1 MVASCYR
8 RLGDLHRSLELYQ
21 QIHEANPDNM
31 EALQY
36 LEAICKDLGRPHDE
50 YSNKLDK
57 MRRTMNLN
65 TQAMGGATRMG
76 GGGATQAAAPPVT
89 RQMPQRSE
97 RPPPQRND
105 RPERSNNSSELPLPN
120 MQDSLP
126 NERYVR
132 RDLDRPD
139 YIQFLF

>member
-21 QIHEANPDNM
+21 QIHEANPDNP

-36 LEAICKDLGRPHDE
+36 LEAICKDLGRPHEE

-65 TQAMGGATRMG
+65 TQQIGGATRAG
-76 GGGATQAAAPPVT
+76 GTTQAAPAPVT
-89 RQMPQRSE
+89 RQAPPQRSE
-97 RPPPQRND
+97 RPAPQQQRSD
-105 RPERSNNSSELPLPN
+105 RPERSNNSSELPMPN
-120 MQDSLP
+120 IQDSLP
-126 NERYVR
+126 NER
-132 RDLDRPD
+132 
-139 YIQFLF
+139 

>member
-36 LEAICKDLGRPHDE
+36 LEAICKDLDRPHDE
-50 YSNKLDK
+50 YSSKLDK

-65 TQAMGGATRMG
+65 TQQMGGATRMS
-76 GGGATQAAAPPVT
+76 GATQTVQPAT

-97 RPPPQRND
+97 RPAPQRND
-105 RPERSNNSSELPLPN
+105 RPERSNISSELPLPS

-126 NERYVR
+126 NER
-132 RDLDRPD
+132 
-139 YIQFLF
+139 